1 MQEPIVE
8 VRDLNVSVRG
18 TQILRGV
25 NLTLHAGKTL
35 GVVGESGCG
44 KTMTGLTLMGMLPAG
59 ASIDG
64 GSLRI
69 GANDSLR
76 IGANDVTRFSESQW
90 RGLRGATVSMIM
102 QDPFTSLNPMMRVGD
117 QIAEV
122 MRLHRGLGKAS
133 AWSEAVEWLRK
144 VGVPSPEKS
153 ARKFPHQMSGGQRQ
167 RVVIAAAF
175 ATQPQVIVA
184 DEPTT
189 ALDVTLQAQTLRL
202 LRELQGLLR
211 ELQAE
216 HGTAVMLITHDIGV
230 VAAVADEV
238 AVFYAGQVIENGT
251 PSAVLHHPQ
260 HPYTQAL
267 LAAVP
272 QPGLTRLIS
281 AGPDTPDHDSGVA
294 ALLWSAAG
302 GVFVCAPVPPCLR
315 GLPSG
320 ATDGGNAGRPTGD
333 MLEGGQAR
341 YALGLE
347 FLTRSYRCLRCSR

>member
-64 GSLRI
+64 G
-69 GANDSLR
+69 SLR

-202 LRELQGLLR
+202 LRELQ
-211 ELQAE
+211 AE

-272 QPGLTRLIS
+272 QPDLTRLITIPGS
-281 AGPDTPDHDSGVA
+281 PPFFGQLPAGCSFAPRCPHAFEACHQEPPMVETP
-294 ALLWSAAG
+294 
-302 GVFVCAPVPPCLR
+302 
-315 GLPSG
+315 
-320 ATDGGNAGRPTGD
+320 
-333 MLEGGQAR
+333 GGQRVTCWKA
-341 YALGLE
+341 AKPV
-347 FLTRSYRCLRCSR
+347 TPSV